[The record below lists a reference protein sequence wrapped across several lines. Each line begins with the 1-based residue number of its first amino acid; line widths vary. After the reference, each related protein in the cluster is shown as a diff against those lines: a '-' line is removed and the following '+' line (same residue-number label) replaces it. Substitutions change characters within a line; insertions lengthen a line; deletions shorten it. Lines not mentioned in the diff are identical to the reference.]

1 MTCYYRTMLRTVYK
15 QFLKYTSFL
24 VLALIVGLL
33 FIRLAHAQDDFR
45 YNVLVNY
52 DVDVTGV
59 THVTER
65 YTVTNDSSN
74 RYLQSIQISTPSDD
88 VQNLEASYGDGTS
101 LHTTTQK
108 KTAQSKGYNYDY
120 QQIVVDF
127 NRRNTGLG
135 NQWTFEVHYDTT
147 KLVDS
152 KGGGHTVYIP
162 SIAADS
168 SDKYNIQVLIPDS
181 FGSLQSSDVK
191 PVATPAPNDKTL
203 YVFPREELNNQPVT
217 MVFGDKTIYQVNF
230 GFPLKNETGLPRT
243 FTVTLPPNTP
253 TQSVYINSLNPQ
265 PTTTSLDSDGNIL
278 ADYEV
283 PPRTSINVQTDILA
297 EVRYKKYDLAASGTK
312 ADIPQDLV
320 RSYTSS
326 TQYWQSDNPNIKRKA
341 RELTQGKTSV
351 AEQVKAIN
359 NYVIET
365 LTYNNDKIKYNV
377 RQGGVKA
384 LTNPSNVVCLEYSD
398 LSISLLRA
406 AGIPARMP
414 VGYGYSG
421 DLKPSS
427 SVSDSLHS
435 WVEVYVP
442 NVGWINVDPTW
453 GEKFSNF
460 GVSDLDHLTFA
471 IWGARDS
478 NPAAISV
485 GNTDL
490 NYQYENSTLNYVQK
504 IPPIPDNSKL
514 AVQQLVL
521 LPFVSIGWA
530 DITAPQSQATN
541 DASLQVVSKTV
552 KQLKPLAPGQ
562 KAASFFLVLGK
573 EFVNTQN
580 YSLVSKTTG
589 GTITLARTNSV
600 TQWWLL
606 IVVFLSGVM
615 LVAVVKSRVSRNRI
629 KSLES
634 EVDELEMMEIK
645 EHINDKPKRKK

>member
-1 MTCYYRTMLRTVYK
+1 MLRTVYK
-15 QFLKYTSFL
+15 QFLKLSTL
-24 VLALIVGLL
+24 IVLALIVGLL

-65 YTVTNDSSN
+65 YTVTNDSTN

-88 VQNLEASYGDGTS
+88 VQNLEASYADGTR

-108 KTAQSKGYNYDY
+108 KTTQSKGYNYDY
-120 QQIVVDF
+120 QQVVVDF
-127 NRRNTGLG
+127 SRRNTGFG

-181 FGSLQSSDVK
+181 FGSLQSSEVK
-191 PVATPAPNDKTL
+191 PIATSAPNDKTL

-253 TQSVYINSLNPQ
+253 TQSVYINSLNPK

-283 PPRTSINVQTDILA
+283 PPRTSINVQTNIMA

-312 ADIPQDLV
+312 ADIPRDLV
-320 RSYTSS
+320 RNYTGS
-326 TQYWQSDNPNIKRKA
+326 TQYWQANNPVIARKA
-341 RELTQGKTSV
+341 RELTHDKPTV
-351 AEQVKAIN
+351 ADQVKAIN

-384 LTNPSNVVCLEYSD
+384 LSNPSNVVCLEYSD

-435 WVEVYVP
+435 WVETYIP

-453 GEKFSNF
+453 GEKFNNF

-478 NPAAISV
+478 SPAAISL

-490 NYQYENSTLNYVQK
+490 NYQYENATLSYVQK
-504 IPPIPDNSKL
+504 IPAIPDNAKL
-514 AVQQLVL
+514 SVQQLVV

-530 DITAPQSQATN
+530 DISAPDSQVTN
-541 DASLQVVSKTV
+541 EARLQVGGRQI
-552 KQLKPLAPGQ
+552 KQLRPLAPSQ
-562 KAASFFLVLGK
+562 KVFSLFLVLG
-573 EFVNTQN
+573 QN
-580 YSLVSKTTG
+580 YINSQNYALVANTSG
-589 GTITLARTNSV
+589 GTISLARTSSI
-600 TQWWLL
+600 TQWWLM
-606 IVVFLSGVM
+606 IVVLLSGVM
-615 LVAVVKSRVSRNRI
+615 LIVVIKSRVSRNRI

-634 EVDELEMMEIK
+634 EVDQLEMMEIK